1 MYMTKNKKAVIMGAA
16 RSGLA
21 VAELL
26 LKNHTDLFISDI
38 DSEENKKKE
47 INKLQQL
54 AIPYEFGK
62 HSEKIYDTDF
72 VVISPGVSLTSAML
86 KYYSKHNIPV
96 YSELEVASWFCKSPI
111 IAITGSN
118 GKTTT
123 VSLLADIFKNEMPD
137 TIVAGNVGTP
147 FSSQVELSKESIWA
161 IIEVS
166 SFQLETIDRFCPK
179 IAVILNL
186 SPNHLDRY
194 QSYEEYIH
202 AKLNIVKNLTPD
214 DYLIYNEDD
223 DLLQEKLKT
232 CAAKKITFSMKN
244 QKAHA
249 YIIDNQLYIYKN
261 RLIDCSEILLKGNH
275 NYMNV
280 MAAALAA
287 KCAGRNSSSM
297 FKTLKNFKGVEHR
310 LEYVTTFNG
319 INIINDSKATTVE
332 SLFVAL
338 ASFDTPIILIAGGKD
353 KGSDFSKLNDILV
366 QKVKT
371 IILIGEAKEKMA
383 FYWGSLGIPIFLQK
397 SLNSAVEKALEVACY
412 GEAVLLSPACAS
424 FDMFR
429 DFEDRGRQ
437 FKQIILQLKNSMI
450 KNEKAEK

>member
-1 MYMTKNKKAVIMGAA
+1 MYMPKNKKAVIMGAA

-26 LKNHTDLFISDI
+26 LKNSTDLFISDI
-38 DSEENKKKE
+38 DSEENKKEE
-47 INKLQQL
+47 IKKLQQL
-54 AIPYEFGK
+54 AIPFEFGK
-62 HSEKIYDTDF
+62 HSEKIYDADF
-72 VVISPGVSLTSAML
+72 VVISPGVSLTSGML

-123 VSLLADIFKNEMPD
+123 VRLLADIFKNEMSE
-137 TIVAGNVGTP
+137 TIVAGNIGIP

-194 QSYEEYIH
+194 QSYEDYIY

-223 DLLQEKLKT
+223 DLLHEKLKT
-232 CAAKKITFSMKN
+232 CPAKKITFSMKN
-244 QKAHA
+244 QKADA
-249 YIIDNQLYIYKN
+249 SIIDNQLYIYKN
-261 RLIDCSEILLKGNH
+261 RLIDCSKILLKGNH

-287 KCAGRNSSSM
+287 KCAGRNSRSM
-297 FKTLKNFKGVEHR
+297 LKTLQNFKGVEHR
-310 LEYVTTFNG
+310 LEYITTLNG
-319 INIINDSKATTVE
+319 IDIINDSKATTVE
-332 SLFVAL
+332 SLMVAL
-338 ASFDTPIILIAGGKD
+338 ASFDTPVILIAGGKD

-383 FYWGSLGIPIFLQK
+383 LYWRSLGIPIFLQK

-412 GEAVLLSPACAS
+412 GEAILLSPACAS

-437 FKQIILQLKNSMI
+437 FKRIILQLKNSII